1 MYIYLFKT
9 FHIIGFVAWFGGLFY
24 FVRILVYHQEA
35 QGKSPA
41 ERAVLLPQ
49 YQLMEQR
56 VKKIILNP
64 GMIFTWIC
72 GLAMLT
78 LNPAYLQQTWLVV
91 KLFVLALLMIYHFY
105 CIKISNTI
113 DTHPEKYNDLTF
125 RILNEIPTI
134 LLAII
139 VALAVFRNAINYAY
153 LSIGIIGFISLI
165 AWGILAYRR
174 RREVEENT

>member
-9 FHIIGFVAWFGGLFY
+9 LHIIGFVAWFGGLFY

-35 QGKSPA
+35 QGRPA
-41 ERAVLLPQ
+41 DEQKVLLPQ

-72 GLAMLT
+72 GFAMLT
-78 LNPAYLQQTWLVV
+78 LNPAYLQQTWLLV
-91 KLFVLALLMIYHFY
+91 KLGVLALLTLYHFY

-113 DTHPEKYNDLTF
+113 DAHPEKYNDLTF

-139 VALAVFRNAINYAY
+139 AALAVFRSAINYAY

-165 AWGILAYRR
+165 AWGILAYRKR
-174 RREVEENT
+174 RKSHS